1 MQSGFKCNVVSLHF
15 KYILEILDQRWISVY
30 IYIPILLMPIICAT
44 KSTAHRSVH
53 GYAYLPQGMRVCN
66 EWKGNCV

>member
-1 MQSGFKCNVVSLHF
+1 MDISG
-15 KYILEILDQRWISVY
+15 
-30 IYIPILLMPIICAT
+30 YIPILVMPVICAT

>member
-1 MQSGFKCNVVSLHF
+1 M
-15 KYILEILDQRWISVY
+15 DISVN
-30 IYIPILLMPIICAT
+30 IPILVVPVFCAT